1 MAATVK
7 LGMLT
12 PSSNTVLEPATT
24 AMVSGV
30 PEVSVHFA
38 RFRVTEISLGEASQ
52 AQFDSEVLLEAARLL
67 ADARVDVIGWNGT
80 SASWLGFERDEHLC
94 RSIEKETGIPATSS
108 VLAMN
113 EILVAAGIRRFG
125 LVTPYRKEVQDRIV
139 ANYETLGLSCVAER
153 HFGARVNYAFAEV
166 TEAQI
171 TAMIREVA
179 RARPETILTVCTNMA
194 SAPLVA
200 DIEEELGIPVCDSI
214 TAVVWKSLHMAGV
227 DARRVHGWGR
237 LFASDGLKA
246 GSGAA

>member
-1 MAATVK
+1 MAGTVK

-38 RFRVTEISLGEASQ
+38 RFQVTEISLSKASQ
-52 AQFDSEVLLEAARLL
+52 AQFDPEVLLEAARLL

-94 RSIEKETGIPATSS
+94 CLIEKETGIPATSS
-108 VLAMN
+108 VLATN
-113 EILVAAGIRRFG
+113 EILVAAGIKRFG
-125 LVTPYRKEVQDRIV
+125 LVTPYREEVQRRII
-139 ANYETLGLSCVAER
+139 ANYETLGLRCTAER
-153 HFGARVNYAFAEV
+153 HFGAHINYAFAEL
-166 TEAQI
+166 TEVQI
-171 TAMIREVA
+171 AAMVRDVA
-179 RARPETILTVCTNMA
+179 KARPEAILTVCTNMA

-200 DIEEELGIPVCDSI
+200 DIEEELCIPVCDSI

-227 DARRVHGWGR
+227 DVRRVRGWGR
-237 LFASDGLKA
+237 LFASDGLQA
-246 GSGAA
+246 GDP